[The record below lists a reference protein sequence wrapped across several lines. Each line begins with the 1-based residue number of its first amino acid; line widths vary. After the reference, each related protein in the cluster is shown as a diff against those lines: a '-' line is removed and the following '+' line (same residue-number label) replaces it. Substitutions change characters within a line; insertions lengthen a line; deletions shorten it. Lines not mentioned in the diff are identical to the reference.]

1 MSKTTHPGGMP
12 RENVS
17 PPVQML
23 WVGGP
28 LSVLER
34 LALTSWLANGHEV
47 HLYSYGKPANV
58 PKGLRICDA
67 REILPAQTDT
77 QSSADGTA
85 PVRFSDMF
93 SFALLHKLGGIWA
106 DIGVVCLRPLDFAP
120 GMDYFFASEMLPAQP
135 GDEGKLRIRASGCV
149 MKTPAGSP
157 LALESL
163 DLARS
168 SATAGSAAPTGP
180 LLLHGAVEK
189 YNMATSLLNPN
200 LFCPVPFWN
209 MPALISGI
217 TVLPPES
224 YGVHLWNQSW
234 RRNFFDKNASYD
246 PLSLVERLKAHY
258 LGRKDAS
265 RA

>member
-1 MSKTTHPGGMP
+1 MSTATHA
-12 RENVS
+12 
-17 PPVQML
+17 PVQML

-28 LSVLER
+28 LSALER

-47 HLYSYGKPANV
+47 HLYSYGKPANT

-67 REILPAQTDT
+67 SEILPPQTDT
-77 QSSADGTA
+77 QSSASGQA

-93 SFALLHKLGGIWA
+93 SYALLHKRGGIWV
-106 DIGVVCLRPLDFAP
+106 DIGVVCLRPLDFAA
-120 GMDYFFASEMLPAQP
+120 GMDYFFASEMLPAQT

-149 MKTPAGSP
+149 MKSPPGSP
-157 LALESL
+157 LAKECL
-163 DLARS
+163 DLERS
-168 SATAGSAAPTGP
+168 SANAGSAATTGP

-189 YNMATSLLNPN
+189 YNMTTALLNPN

-209 MPALISGI
+209 MTALISGL

-224 YGVHLWNQSW
+224 YGVHLWHQSW

-246 PLSLVERLKAHY
+246 PLSLVERLKARY
-258 LGRKDAS
+258 LGRKEAS